1 VSAGILAFSP
11 AVSAQ
16 TQIAHLATRSTSSGG
31 GWSVASTPD
40 PQAPSGELSDVACP
54 SSESCEAVGAY
65 INSVGDL
72 SALAEGWNGE
82 KWALQPVPGVED
94 VAADSLSSV
103 ACASIESCEAV
114 GNSKSSSNAESLL
127 AELWN
132 GTKWT
137 LQTVPKPSGAVD
149 SVLTGVACISTSDCE
164 TVGDDSK
171 GVFAEKWNGTK
182 WAVQTAAQP
191 KGSYATF
198 DAVTCTSKV
207 DCEAVGNYS
216 TSSGDQVGLA
226 EIWSGSTWSLQ
237 NMADP
242 SGGSQVLLYG
252 VSCPSSTS
260 CEAVGNYYTS
270 SGEQHALAEAW
281 DGTNWTLQSSVN
293 PSASSNLG
301 LQSVSCI
308 SASDCEA
315 SGFYY
320 GSGNVEETMA
330 EVWNGTIWTMQTTTS
345 AAGGTKANLDGV
357 VCTSASGCEAVGAYA
372 DSSGQQVTI
381 ADSWNGTSWG
391 LQDSVNGTGAAASSL
406 IAVACPSATDCEA
419 VGDDAQGAF
428 GEGWNGSAWTV
439 QPVPAPSD
447 ATGSGLNG
455 VACPTA
461 SDCEAVGYYDT
472 ASSEFAMAELWNGT
486 NWALQ
491 SVPIPSKAISSELYG
506 VACVSSSDCEAV
518 GLYYNSSDEKIAFAF
533 EWNGTDWAQ
542 QALPSPKGFTG
553 SEVLGIDCQSP
564 TDCEAVGSYSDSQTY
579 SHNMA
584 LEWNGSDWALQS
596 APDPSGSA
604 GAYFVSIAC
613 RSSGYC
619 EAVGTTL
626 GVGYTKP
633 LAEVWNGTSWSLQS
647 VSKPAYGI
655 LYGVA
660 CPSSSGCEATGQY
673 LDKDNATAPAAESWD
688 GSSWVRQIPPDPTQ
702 ALYTWFYEVACPSP
716 SSCLAVGT
724 FTNVSSDEDLAL
736 VEDWNS

>member
-1 VSAGILAFSP
+1 
-11 AVSAQ
+11 
-16 TQIAHLATRSTSSGG
+16 
-31 GWSVASTPD
+31 
-40 PQAPSGELSDVACP
+40 
-54 SSESCEAVGAY
+54 
-65 INSVGDL
+65 
-72 SALAEGWNGE
+72 
-82 KWALQPVPGVED
+82 
-94 VAADSLSSV
+94 
-103 ACASIESCEAV
+103 
-114 GNSKSSSNAESLL
+114 
-127 AELWN
+127 
-132 GTKWT
+132 
-137 LQTVPKPSGAVD
+137 
-149 SVLTGVACISTSDCE
+149 
-164 TVGDDSK
+164 
-171 GVFAEKWNGTK
+171 
-182 WAVQTAAQP
+182 
-191 KGSYATF
+191 
-198 DAVTCTSKV
+198 
-207 DCEAVGNYS
+207 
-216 TSSGDQVGLA
+216 
-226 EIWSGSTWSLQ
+226 
-237 NMADP
+237 
-242 SGGSQVLLYG
+242 
-252 VSCPSSTS
+252 
-260 CEAVGNYYTS
+260 
-270 SGEQHALAEAW
+270 
-281 DGTNWTLQSSVN
+281 
-293 PSASSNLG
+293 
-301 LQSVSCI
+301 
-308 SASDCEA
+308 
-315 SGFYY
+315 
-320 GSGNVEETMA
+320 
-330 EVWNGTIWTMQTTTS
+330 
-345 AAGGTKANLDGV
+345 
-357 VCTSASGCEAVGAYA
+357 
-372 DSSGQQVTI
+372 
-381 ADSWNGTSWG
+381 
-391 LQDSVNGTGAAASSL
+391 
-406 IAVACPSATDCEA
+406 
-419 VGDDAQGAF
+419 
-428 GEGWNGSAWTV
+428 
-439 QPVPAPSD
+439 
-447 ATGSGLNG
+447 
-455 VACPTA
+455 
-461 SDCEAVGYYDT
+461 VGYYDT

-688 GSSWVRQIPPDPTQ
+688 GSSWVRQIPPDPTL

-716 SSCLAVGT
+716 SSCVAVGT